1 MMNKF
6 FFSIM
11 VSLIGLPILKSQSGL
26 QVDEETGRVVLE
38 EVLDAQGDKATLY
51 QRALKWFDDY
61 YPNARVVVKEKDPD
75 KGKITAKHK
84 FMLQVPDAKGVNKD
98 VGFIIYSF
106 KIWVKDNMFRYKIT
120 DIHLQHTVYYGIEEW
135 MDPGHEDAENN
146 PKKISAIEKEFQELI
161 DSLKKGMLP
170 PKAEKDEDDW

>member
-1 MMNKF
+1 MMNRF
-6 FFSIM
+6 FFFVLIFPVC
-11 VSLIGLPILKSQSGL
+11 VSGLMAQSGL
-26 QVDEETGRVVLE
+26 PVDEETGRVVLE
-38 EVLDAQGDKATLY
+38 EVLDAQGDKATLFN
-51 QRALKWFDDY
+51 RALKWFDDY
-61 YPNARVVVKEKDPD
+61 YTNARVVIKEKDSE

-84 FMLQVPDAKGVNKD
+84 FMLQIPDKKGVNKD

-135 MDPGHEDAENN
+135 MDPSHEDAENN
-146 PKKISAIEKEFQELI
+146 PKKIAAIEKEFGELI
-161 DSLKKGMLP
+161 ASLKKGMLP